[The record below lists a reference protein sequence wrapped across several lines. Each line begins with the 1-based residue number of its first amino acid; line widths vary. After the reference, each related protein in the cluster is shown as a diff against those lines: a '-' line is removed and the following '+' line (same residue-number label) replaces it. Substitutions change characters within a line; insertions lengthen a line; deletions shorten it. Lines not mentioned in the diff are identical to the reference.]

1 MIRIGLL
8 GAGYIAQVMAD
19 TVNRMNQN
27 GMHQA
32 VLTAVG
38 ARDLARA
45 GAFAARNGIPTAY
58 GSYEELAAADDVD
71 LIYVATPHSHHHEH
85 ATLCLEHGKH
95 VLCEKAFTVNA
106 HEAEDLIRL
115 AKSKGLL
122 VTEAIW
128 TRYQPMR
135 QIINE
140 VVFSGSIGKPV
151 TLTANLSY
159 PMEFK
164 ERIMKPEL
172 AGGGL
177 LDVGI
182 YALNF
187 AEMVFGHPDSVQAAG
202 VLSPEGIDLTA
213 GMALTWKDGR
223 MAMLTTGVTAQG
235 DSHGIIYGSEGYAVV
250 DNINNPSRIRV
261 MNRAGETLVDRR
273 CPPQLTG
280 YEYEVLEAAAAIEA
294 GETECASMPHAETLH
309 MMRLMDAIRLQLGV
323 KYPMED

>member
-32 VLTAVG
+32 VLTALG

-45 GAFAARNGIPTAY
+45 RAFAARNGIPAAY
-58 GSYEELAAADDVD
+58 GSYEELAAAGDVD

-140 VVFSGSIGKPV
+140 VVFSGSIGKPA

-177 LDVGI
+177 LGRRH
-182 YALNF
+182 LC
-187 AEMVFGHPDSVQAAG
+187 AELCRNGFRPSGQRPGRRRS
-202 VLSPEGIDLTA
+202 LT
-213 GMALTWKDGR
+213 
-223 MAMLTTGVTAQG
+223 
-235 DSHGIIYGSEGYAVV
+235 
-250 DNINNPSRIRV
+250 
-261 MNRAGETLVDRR
+261 RR
-273 CPPQLTG
+273 
-280 YEYEVLEAAAAIEA
+280 
-294 GETECASMPHAETLH
+294 H
-309 MMRLMDAIRLQLGV
+309 
-323 KYPMED
+323 